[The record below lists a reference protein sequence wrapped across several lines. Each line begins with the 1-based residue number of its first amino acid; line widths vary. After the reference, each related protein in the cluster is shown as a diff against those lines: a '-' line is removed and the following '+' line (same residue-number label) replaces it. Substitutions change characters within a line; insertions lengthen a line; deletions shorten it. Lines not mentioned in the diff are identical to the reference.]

1 MVHLCISLDQ
11 QIQLLVQIN
20 QFTHILMMSC
30 LFFSKNTAIADKFQ
44 SLGLELLVR
53 KSDGKILHEANIVAK
68 VLQFNDIVQLDFS
81 TISVVYADLTDIDP
95 RDTDSINLIRF
106 GFSFV
111 HV

>member
-1 MVHLCISLDQ
+1 
-11 QIQLLVQIN
+11 
-20 QFTHILMMSC
+20 MSC

-53 KSDGKILHEANIVAK
+53 KSDGKIFHEANIVAK
-68 VLQFNDIVQLDFS
+68 VLQLNDIVQLDFS
-81 TISVVYADLTDIDP
+81 TISVVYADLNDIDP
-95 RDTDSINLIRF
+95 RDTDSINVIRF